1 MIMEQPSIA
10 LLKKH
15 LEHQLEW
22 LMVLEEYK
30 KHVDDPYVKST
41 LSFLIEDTQEAIAKI
56 SSRLRQLGTPT
67 GQMQEDIEYKRLYQ
81 ARSRRYL
88 ADKIR
93 FIWQGL
99 KYQLQWYQAEVKG
112 LREDADSQALFV
124 ALAEQNRMRLERWE
138 KLMVE
143 MKVSF
148 SE

>member
-1 MIMEQPSIA
+1 
-10 LLKKH
+10 
-15 LEHQLEW
+15 
-22 LMVLEEYK
+22 MVLEEYK

-41 LSFLIEDTQEAIAKI
+41 LSFLIEDTQEAIARV
-56 SSRLRQLGTPT
+56 SSRLRQLGAPT
-67 GQMQEDIEYKRLYQ
+67 GQMQESVEHKRLYQ

-88 ADKIR
+88 EEKIK

-99 KYQLQWYQAEVKG
+99 KHQLQWYHAEMKG
-112 LREDADSQALFV
+112 LRNDADSQALFV